1 MRACTKFLSSII
13 ISILACS
20 RRSLAFAFYTSLS
33 PPPPIRQKVGT
44 TFTALHV
51 RSPRTFTSRIRS
63 TTNINLVP
71 HLQEEKENADQGASL
86 TDDKLQYEYPSND
99 YLITDS
105 LSLSSSERPSIF
117 EAISNPRD
125 IIALPL
131 ILVGVIISGFN
142 ISGTYNSL
150 YIQLESFAIGL
161 GFISVLAY
169 FIQILIGYNISPNI
183 RRGIID
189 DATVNLYAAL
199 YTGAVSWLAL
209 RTSEACPVWLSTS
222 TMDAILPIAS
232 IGVFVFS
239 LLAPFVT
246 LAGDLF
252 HNVHDDSTT
261 RINGTIAVPV
271 YQSMVKF
278 ARSIRWDERE
288 RNETD
293 PLHVPSTTF
302 QFPPELSPTELL
314 RARGLLAIG
323 VLGCIFTPDALSFAL
338 GGQEWWGRVTE
349 LHPSQKTLES
359 STSLF
364 ALFAVEASMISHRV
378 GKTGAACYRDIVPAF
393 VVVCSIL
400 AIVPCICA
408 IHWLGDD
415 VSYFSFYRE

>member
-1 MRACTKFLSSII
+1 MRACTTFLSSII

-20 RRSLAFAFYTSLS
+20 RRSLVFAFYTSLS
-33 PPPPIRQKVGT
+33 PPPPTRQKVVT
-44 TFTALHV
+44 TFTALPL
-51 RSPRTFTSRIRS
+51 PRTFTSRKS
-63 TTNINLVP
+63 YETNINLVP
-71 HLQEEKENADQGASL
+71 RLQEEDENADQAATL
-86 TDDKLQYEYPSND
+86 TDNKLQYEYTIND

-150 YIQLESFAIGL
+150 YIQLESFAIDL

-169 FIQILIGYNISPNI
+169 LIQILIGYNISPNI

-209 RTSEACPVWLSTS
+209 RTSEACPIWLSTS
-222 TMDAILPIAS
+222 TMDSILPIAS

-239 LLAPFVT
+239 LLAPFFT

-252 HNVHDDSTT
+252 HNVHDDSTA
-261 RINGTIAVPV
+261 RINGTVAVPV

-278 ARSIRWDERE
+278 SRSIRWDERDG
-288 RNETD
+288 NEID
-293 PLHVPSTTF
+293 PLRVPSTPF

-393 VVVCSIL
+393 VVVCSVL

>member
-1 MRACTKFLSSII
+1 MRACTKFLSRSII
-13 ISILACS
+13 IILVFS
-20 RRSLAFAFYTSLS
+20 QSLAFAFYTSLS
-33 PPPPIRQKVGT
+33 PPPPTRQKVVT
-44 TFTALHV
+44 TFTAL
-51 RSPRTFTSRIRS
+51 RLPRTCTSRIRS

-71 HLQEEKENADQGASL
+71 HLQEENENADQGTTLA
-86 TDDKLQYEYPSND
+86 DDKVQYEYPTND

-105 LSLSSSERPSIF
+105 LSLSASERPSIF
-117 EAISNPRD
+117 EAIANPRD

-169 FIQILIGYNISPNI
+169 FIQILIGYNISPNV

-222 TMDAILPIAS
+222 TTDAILPIAS

-252 HNVHDDSTT
+252 HNVHDESTT
-261 RINGTIAVPV
+261 RVNGTIAVPV

-278 ARSIRWDERE
+278 ARSISWDDRE
-288 RNETD
+288 RKEID
-293 PLHVPSTTF
+293 PLRVPSFPF
-302 QFPPELSPTELL
+302 QFPPALSPTELL

-323 VLGCIFTPDALSFAL
+323 VLGCVFTPDALSFAL

-393 VVVCSIL
+393 VVVCSVL

-408 IHWLGDD
+408 IHWLGED